1 MTASENDRP
10 RSVAS
15 ARGRGGGCRRRGG
28 CALKTWHDDGG
39 GKVPRGTAGRPP
51 RETVG
56 RLCPIQ
62 WESHM
67 EEEPFQNA
75 AVEVRIL
82 LWIIYELRRGEKKS
96 AIDSSCASNGFGL

>member
-1 MTASENDRP
+1 MAGNQ
-10 RSVAS
+10 
-15 ARGRGGGCRRRGG
+15 
-28 CALKTWHDDGG
+28 
-39 GKVPRGTAGRPP
+39 GKLGEKV
-51 RETVG
+51 
-56 RLCPIQ
+56 LQ

-82 LWIIYELRRGEKKS
+82 LWIIYEGKKS

>member
-39 GKVPRGTAGRPP
+39 GKVPRGTEGRP
-51 RETVG
+51 
-56 RLCPIQ
+56 CPSIQ

>member
-1 MTASENDRP
+1 MT
-10 RSVAS
+10 VL
-15 ARGRGGGCRRRGG
+15 ARWPQLGVEEEDAVVVCGG

-39 GKVPRGTAGRPP
+39 GKVPRGTAGRP
-51 RETVG
+51 
-56 RLCPIQ
+56 CPSIQ

>member
-15 ARGRGGGCRRRGG
+15 ARGRGGGCRCRDCGG
-28 CALKTWHDDGG
+28 CALKTWHDGGG
-39 GKVPRGTAGRPP
+39 GKVPRGTAGRP
-51 RETVG
+51 
-56 RLCPIQ
+56 CPSIQ

>member
-1 MTASENDRP
+1 MPSCAE
-10 RSVAS
+10 VA
-15 ARGRGGGCRRRGG
+15 
-28 CALKTWHDDGG
+28 DGG
-39 GKVPRGTAGRPP
+39 KPGKLGEKV
-51 RETVG
+51 
-56 RLCPIQ
+56 LQ

-82 LWIIYELRRGEKKS
+82 LWIIYEGKKS